1 MDEKCKNGSV
11 VCIGTFDG
19 VHRGHVAILKR
30 VNEIAS
36 EDPLDLE
43 RVAYS
48 FILPPRFETSGSKRG
63 LLIPEDIKVKILLRH
78 VDRVERVRFADVS
91 DITAERFVSDT
102 IIGRLNARA
111 IVVGDRF
118 RFGRGRSGDIA
129 KLREIC
135 EPNEVFVASVSS
147 QAVDGSLVSSTRIR
161 RLLAE
166 GMIESAAALLGHPP
180 LLVGHVVHGDGL
192 GRELGYPT
200 ANIAVGSRII
210 IPPDGIYL
218 VHAFWN
224 GNRSAG
230 LLYIG
235 TRPTLGDGEARCE
248 VHLLSPPTYELYEHT
263 VEVQL
268 LRKLRDDRT
277 FASLADLKQQ
287 MAQDVKQ
294 ALAIHATWNEAGEPM
309 VA

>member
-36 EDPLDLE
+36 EDRLDLE

-48 FILPPRFETSGSKRG
+48 FMLPPRFETSGSKRG
-63 LLIPEDIKVKILLRH
+63 LLIPEDIKVKILLRY

-135 EPNEVFVASVSS
+135 EPKKIFVASVPS
-147 QAVDGSLVSSTRIR
+147 QVVDGSLVSSTRIR

-166 GMIESAAALLGHPP
+166 GMIESATALLGHPP
-180 LLVGHVVHGDGL
+180 LLVGRVVHGDGL

-200 ANIAVGSRII
+200 ANVAIGSRII

-224 GNRSAG
+224 GDRSTG

-248 VHLLSPPTYELYEHT
+248 VHLLSPPTCELYEHT

-268 LRKLRDDRT
+268 LRKLRDDRA

-294 ALAIHATWNEAGEPM
+294 ARAILATWNEVGEPM
-309 VA
+309 AA